1 MATSSQKPTFYVNPL
16 ASSSAGFNQ
25 KGPVIVGGS
34 GKTPY
39 GVVHGGTFYP
49 NPIAP
54 NPSYIIP
61 TPSRTDLNT
70 YKNPSQTPAQYV
82 QSQAFKN
89 LPAQEQKSYLAA
101 NGLAPR
107 PNSYTITNSSD
118 VVTEGDQVTFSIN
131 RFGGDLNQSE
141 KLLIQSSS
149 QNYET
154 YVRTSAGQVLSTRGA
169 RTAAD
174 FQLDDQFITFEPGE
188 SSKTFVLNTLI
199 NPLSNKEF
207 ARFSLILSRAEANG
221 RYAHAANS
229 GQIII
234 TDTIQKTYMLSGVPE
249 YNEGTGLN
257 FSLYTTGI
265 SDGST
270 VYWKIDSSSIGS
282 EDLGKGSLSGSVI
295 IKNNAASIIE
305 PILADFKKEGIE
317 TGSISIYADPGFI
330 NSVGNTLQ
338 FSIKDTST
346 PVYTSQLQQVSLPNS
361 YKDLIIDYKGYSIG
375 YGNQGSNTL
384 TGNNFSNKLVAG
396 SGRDVL
402 TGGGGQDTFLIAGPI
417 EYGAARADVITDY
430 NRAEGDLLN
439 VSRSAIGYTRTSG
452 FERVITALDDTSLS
466 AALGTSNSFVYDQRS
481 GEIYFN
487 QNGLLAGHG
496 SGGVFAIL
504 ENRASLISIGLEA

>member
-1 MATSSQKPTFYVNPL
+1 MATSSKKPTFYVNPL

-39 GVVHGGTFYP
+39 GEVRGGTFYP

-70 YKNPSQTPAQYV
+70 YKSPTQTPAQYV
-82 QSQAFKN
+82 QTQAFKN
-89 LPAQEQKSYLAA
+89 LPAQEQKSYLAV
-101 NGLAPR
+101 NGLAPK
-107 PNSYTITNSSD
+107 PSDYTITNSSD
-118 VVTEGDQVTFSIN
+118 VVTEGGSITFTIN
-131 RFGGDLNQSE
+131 RFGGNLNQSE
-141 KLLIQSSS
+141 KVLIQPSG
-149 QNYET
+149 QDYVT
-154 YVRTSAGQVLSTRGA
+154 YVRTSTGQVLSTRGA
-169 RTAAD
+169 RMGID
-174 FQLDDQFITFEPGE
+174 FQLDDQFIIFEPGE
-188 SSKTFVLNTLI
+188 ASKTIVLNTLV
-199 NPLSNKEF
+199 NPQSNKEF
-207 ARFSLILSRAEANG
+207 ARLSLSLSRAESNG
-221 RYAHAANS
+221 RYTPAAAS
-229 GQIII
+229 GQVVI
-234 TDTIQKTYMLSGVPE
+234 TDTTQKTYMLSGSPE
-249 YNEGTGLN
+249 YNEGTRLN

-282 EDLGKGSLSGSVI
+282 EDLGNRSLSGSI
-295 IKNNAASIIE
+295 IVKSNAASINELIV
-305 PILADFKKEGIE
+305 ADFKKEGIE
-317 TGSISIYADPGFI
+317 TGSISIYTYPGFT
-330 NSVGNTLQ
+330 NPVGNTLQ

-346 PVYTSQLQQVSLPNS
+346 PVYTSQLQQVYLPNS
-361 YKDLIIDYKGYSIG
+361 YTDLIIDYKGYSIG
-375 YGNQGSNTL
+375 YGNEASNTL

-402 TGGGGQDTFLIAGPI
+402 TGGGGKDTFLIAGPI

-452 FERVITALDDTSLS
+452 FERVITAFDDTSLS

-504 ENRASLISIGLEA
+504 ENRASLSSIGLEA